1 MTTSSSSRK
10 RIFVKLGWGVGALLL
25 AVGVYLGALQYWMWK
40 WDSPHTPLPE
50 NHLSHQ
56 ALANVS
62 AGFSELSDKAQQE
75 MTALA
80 TELQSVSMS
89 GAMIKEGNVVWA
101 GSVGLA
107 NVEQAI
113 PASINTQYRVGSV
126 SKAITAVVLMRMVE
140 EGLIDLD
147 APIQRYLP
155 DYPRDQGDITARQ
168 LASHMAGVRHYQF
181 DITRFPPT
189 DGYSNHKYES
199 SIAAL
204 AQFKGDDLLF
214 APGQGFAYSTHG
226 YTLLSAVMQAAGGKR
241 FETLIDELV
250 ALPSGLSSTYAE
262 HLLTST
268 EHLAN
273 FYTSDNGLYGVTPE
287 QNLSNKV
294 AGGGLVSTPTD
305 LVKLGAALL
314 NGGLLQR
321 STFTE
326 MVTVQPMFDGSE
338 NPQSYGLG
346 WRHYETSRIFDENNK
361 VDIIHHGG
369 VSVGANAFLM
379 LLPEHDIAVAILTNG
394 KGQRSRGEIQMLA
407 YRLARMAI
415 EQP

>member
-10 RIFVKLGWGVGALLL
+10 RFFVKLGWGVGAVLLV
-25 AVGVYLGALQYWMWK
+25 VGVYLGALQYWMWK
-40 WDSPHTPLPE
+40 WDTPHTPLPE

-56 ALANVS
+56 DLASVAPS
-62 AGFSELSDKAQQE
+62 DTELSDQAQQE
-75 MTALA
+75 LTALA
-80 TELQSVSMS
+80 AELQSVSIS
-89 GAMIKEGNVVWA
+89 GAMIKEGNLVWA

-107 NVEQAI
+107 NVEQAV

-155 DYPRDQGDITARQ
+155 DYPNEQGDITVRQ
-168 LASHMAGVRHYQF
+168 LASHMSGVRHYQF

-189 DGYSNHKYES
+189 DGYSNLEYES

-204 AQFKGDDLLF
+204 DQFKGDDLLF
-214 APGQGFAYSTHG
+214 TPGQGFAYSTHG
-226 YTLLSAVMQAAGGKR
+226 YTLLSAVMQVAGGKR

-250 ALPSGLSSTYAE
+250 AIPGGLSSTYAE
-262 HLLTST
+262 HLLTSN
-268 EHLAN
+268 EQLAS
-273 FYTSDNGLYGVTPE
+273 FYNSDDGLYGLTPV

-314 NGGLLQR
+314 NGGLLQA
-321 STFTE
+321 STFAD
-326 MVTVQPMFDGSE
+326 MVKVQPMFDGSE

-346 WRHYETSRIFDENNK
+346 WRHYETSGIFDENNK

-369 VSVGANAFLM
+369 VSLGANAFLM
-379 LLPEHDIAVAILTNG
+379 LVPEYDISVAIVTNG
-394 KGQRSRGEIQMLA
+394 NGQRSRGEIQMLA
-407 YRLARMAI
+407 YRLAKMAI